1 MKNTFPTLI
10 FAVSLLLSD
19 CVVAAETSWQ
29 TEWKKTVAAAE
40 KEAQLVIYT
49 GGAVSQTRIEEAFQ
63 SAYPKVKVTAV
74 SGRGSEFGPKIISE
88 RRAGKYLVDFFIGGK
103 GTAQA
108 TLYPANV
115 LAPIQPLL
123 VLPEVLDQSKWWR
136 GKHRYADAEGKYVFV
151 FVGSAN
157 VVELRY
163 NTNLVSPKRSEEHTS
178 ELQSRPH
185 LVCR

>member
-10 FAVSLLLSD
+10 FALSLLLPN
-19 CVVAAETSWQ
+19 CVTAAETSWQ

-88 RRAGKYLVDFFIGGK
+88 RREGNISWISSSA
-103 GTAQA
+103 AR
-108 TLYPANV
+108 
-115 LAPIQPLL
+115 APL
-123 VLPEVLDQSKWWR
+123 
-136 GKHRYADAEGKYVFV
+136 
-151 FVGSAN
+151 
-157 VVELRY
+157 
-163 NTNLVSPKRSEEHTS
+163 KR
-178 ELQSRPH
+178 RF
-185 LVCR
+185 